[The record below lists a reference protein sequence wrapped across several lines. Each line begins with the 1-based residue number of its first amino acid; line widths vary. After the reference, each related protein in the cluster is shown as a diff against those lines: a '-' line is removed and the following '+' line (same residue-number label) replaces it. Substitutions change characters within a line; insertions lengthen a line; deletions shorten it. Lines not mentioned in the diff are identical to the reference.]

1 MAWYATGGMTAVS
14 VIGGIAG
21 NAEIAAQSAEQQ
33 RVSNL
38 YTEQASGIAQND
50 LQQLGINLNQELG
63 MALTK
68 LAAQSKQRQSI
79 ENVKTT
85 ETNTYGNMA
94 LRKQAVMDTKLAL
107 SKDSMMTAADNK
119 MVEIQ
124 TKMRDTNYETQARYA
139 SAQSAYNN
147 SMSQQS
153 STLDLAFGA
162 ASAGLSGYSMGSSI
176 TADNAVAKAA
186 GGVKE

>member
-1 MAWYATGGMTAVS
+1 MAWVATGMATGMAV
-14 VIGGIAG
+14 VQGISANG
-21 NAEIAAQSAEQQ
+21 EIAAASAEQQ

-79 ENVKTT
+79 ENVKTA

-94 LRKQAVMDTKLAL
+94 LRKQAVMDTLKNAKILANNETKYHNL
-107 SKDSMMTAADNK
+107 YNSTINIYSKN
-119 MVEIQ
+119 
-124 TKMRDTNYETQARYA
+124 NY
-139 SAQSAYNN
+139 
-147 SMSQQS
+147 
-153 STLDLAFGA
+153 
-162 ASAGLSGYSMGSSI
+162 
-176 TADNAVAKAA
+176 
-186 GGVKE
+186 